1 MADLSC
7 RYIKKNRCIVKTL
20 YTTTFFAGCV
30 IRRCPMMQ
38 KRKAYFENS
47 DQQKIFPHCITAVG
61 KGLRESWGSF
71 NEKRKKCIKM
81 LKQNCPNWQGL
92 AEQNVKLAWHCRKL
106 RLLQENEQD
115 LNTVMEL
122 DLQEYSPKEINWLRK
137 I

>member
-1 MADLSC
+1 
-7 RYIKKNRCIVKTL
+7 
-20 YTTTFFAGCV
+20 
-30 IRRCPMMQ
+30 MMQ

-137 I
+137 IRRTIKKSISKQQNLYHDLWQEMQPKPQKGMF